1 MFSRSINNMHKG
13 LVFNFNILKVF
24 FKWKLNLYTMI
35 ISLFRCGVYSGSIW
49 ERMLF
54 NCRETVEKIFRI
66 VEWNFKASLQNI
78 CKLVCSYIH
87 NLLVMHFRC
96 LPMSCAL
103 HVMFVDKTIRV
114 MWKWFETFLH
124 VLIILIWVGFWENIF
139 GEFFIIKHQST
150 KHQRKTSMLQIA
162 QNCFAAGKQKEIFWI
177 IKCAST
183 FETVTDWQKV
193 QYVIHVIFEYICG

>member
-1 MFSRSINNMHKG
+1 VVSIQVPFENECCSTTEKQLRRYFELCNETLRQVCKTS
-13 LVFNFNILKVF
+13 VNI
-24 FKWKLNLYTMI
+24 
-35 ISLFRCGVYSGSIW
+35 
-49 ERMLF
+49 
-54 NCRETVEKIFRI
+54 
-66 VEWNFKASLQNI
+66 
-78 CKLVCSYIH
+78 VCSYIH

-96 LPMSCAL
+96 LRVSCAL
-103 HVMFVDKTIRV
+103 HVMFVEKTMRV

-177 IKCAST
+177 IKCASK

-193 QYVIHVIFEYICG
+193 QYVIHVIFE